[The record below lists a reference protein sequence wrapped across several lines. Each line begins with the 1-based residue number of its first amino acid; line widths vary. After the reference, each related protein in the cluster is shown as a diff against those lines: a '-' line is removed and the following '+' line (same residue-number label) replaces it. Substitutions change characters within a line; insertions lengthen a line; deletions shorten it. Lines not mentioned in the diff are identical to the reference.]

1 VLPSDSA
8 LPRSLLYFALP
19 CCSSIFVANT
29 HFKAISGLAVS
40 FFPSFL
46 FPCFL
51 VCVLPVLFQDS
62 AQCKLRS
69 IALSSTLF
77 LLLLLLLLLLFFFF
91 FFFRSSASCPCSSI
105 SDSSVLLADGA
116 HFQTQRMKIGP
127 HQVSYSATHFL
138 TVGGGGG

>member
-77 LLLLLLLLLLFFFF
+77 LLLLLLLILLLLFFFF
-91 FFFRSSASCPCSSI
+91 FFFFFVFLRSSASCPCSSI

-116 HFQTQRMKIGP
+116 HFQTQRMKTGP
-127 HQVSYSATHFL
+127 HQVSYSATHP
-138 TVGGGGG
+138 